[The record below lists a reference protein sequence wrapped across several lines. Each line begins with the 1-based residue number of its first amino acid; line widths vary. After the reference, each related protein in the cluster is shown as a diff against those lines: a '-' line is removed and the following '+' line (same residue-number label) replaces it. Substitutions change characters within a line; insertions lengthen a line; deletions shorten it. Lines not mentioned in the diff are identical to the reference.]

1 MVKSVLQNNYMAAE
15 VRDLHRSQYRRK
27 SRRHHSYPLMSDRDQ
42 DFRDFL
48 YLVECGTLQLPS
60 TYTHPLLQN
69 RPPIQEQGDNVE
81 AEKMAMQMEAKRE
94 LVKAAQEM
102 VVSNTKN
109 FTKPETEV
117 NLEVQPVVDK
127 LSVAESSGNLF
138 GSLLVTGR

>member
-1 MVKSVLQNNYMAAE
+1 MVKSLLQNNHMAAE
-15 VRDLHRSQYRRK
+15 VRDLHRAQYRRK
-27 SRRHHSYPLMSDRDQ
+27 SKRHHSYPLMSDRDQ

-60 TYTHPLLQN
+60 TYTHPL
-69 RPPIQEQGDNVE
+69 RPPIQEEGDNVE
-81 AEKMAMQMEAKRE
+81 AEKVAIQMEAKRE

-102 VVSNTKN
+102 VVSRTEN

-117 NLEVQPVVDK
+117 NLEMQPVVDK
-127 LSVAESSGNLF
+127 LSVAESSSILF